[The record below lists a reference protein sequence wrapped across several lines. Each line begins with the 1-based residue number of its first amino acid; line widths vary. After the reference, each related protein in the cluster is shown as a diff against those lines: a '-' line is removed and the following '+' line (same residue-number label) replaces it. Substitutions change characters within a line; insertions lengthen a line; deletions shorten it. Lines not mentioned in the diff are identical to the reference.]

1 MACSIDRSKGANYV
15 SNTKLLVF
23 TCLGL
28 LGAVPAQAKH
38 GRAKP
43 KSVAVAV
50 AVLSAE
56 AKQHLLNDP
65 FTVVKRVQAIPK
77 SVLSVLLGK
86 SPWGGMA
93 DAGQP
98 FQRDDVVRSNLP
110 FRRLIFA
117 AVSPGY
123 CLVYNEYGGYGEGRE
138 VSLYL
143 LTTGQA
149 YLVWRGSLTDD
160 SNVLSL
166 AQLQGKIREGK
177 YHSRQL

>member
-1 MACSIDRSKGANYV
+1 MSAIQ
-15 SNTKLLVF
+15 KLLAVA
-23 TCLGL
+23 CLGL
-28 LGAVPAQAKH
+28 LAAIPAQAKH
-38 GRAKP
+38 GQAKP

-50 AVLSAE
+50 PVLSAE
-56 AKQHLLNDP
+56 AKQHLLSDQ
-65 FTVVKRVQAIPK
+65 FTVVKKVQAIPQ

-110 FRRLIFA
+110 FRRLVFA

-138 VSLYL
+138 VSLYRL
-143 LTTGQA
+143 AFGQA
-149 YLVWRGSLTDD
+149 RLVWRGGLTDN

-166 AQLQGKIREGK
+166 AQLQSKIRDGK
-177 YHSRQL
+177 YDSEQLPSEAQKP